1 MKKYKMFSGC
11 MMPIVWLKLRRPPLP
26 LLLKKPNPSWIG
38 SLPIPGEWEQD
49 MEVPGPLN
57 LGILLH
63 VGQGQVLE
71 VNLSNKKIEKRRAM
85 TLCFFCEKKYFPRHK
100 CSAQVYRLE
109 VSNDK
114 EGEKE
119 ETDGEIEVET
129 SMSEET
135 LQLSLSA
142 LNGISAYHESHWDG
156 EK

>member
-1 MKKYKMFSGC
+1 M
-11 MMPIVWLKLRRPPLP
+11 
-26 LLLKKPNPSWIG
+26 
-38 SLPIPGEWEQD
+38 
-49 MEVPGPLN
+49 
-57 LGILLH
+57 
-63 VGQGQVLE
+63 LE

-109 VSNDK
+109 VIEKEGSNDK

-119 ETDGEIEVET
+119 ETDREIEEET